1 MDRMKTFAKYAIW
14 LILFW
19 IFYLLI
25 PKLLISVVD
34 ILIYLGINSTYKNID
49 RRGEVPTGIEVV
61 QMQAT
66 TVNGRTKIKV
76 NDVGLSGKFLKIDLY
91 SSTGVNLGTQYIE
104 IGNVKENEN
113 KEIETYFKISE
124 VKSYEITVVEEM
136 GKSTEGFMD
145 TALSALTVLGIL
157 IKLLFI

>member
-19 IFYLLI
+19 IF
-25 PKLLISVVD
+25 SD
-34 ILIYLGINSTYKNID
+34 ILVYLGINSTYKNID

-66 TVNGRTKIKV
+66 TVNGRAKIKV
-76 NDVGLSGKFLKIDLY
+76 NDVGLSGKFLKLDLY

-104 IGNVKENEN
+104 IGNVKENES
-113 KEIETYFKISE
+113 KETETYFKISE